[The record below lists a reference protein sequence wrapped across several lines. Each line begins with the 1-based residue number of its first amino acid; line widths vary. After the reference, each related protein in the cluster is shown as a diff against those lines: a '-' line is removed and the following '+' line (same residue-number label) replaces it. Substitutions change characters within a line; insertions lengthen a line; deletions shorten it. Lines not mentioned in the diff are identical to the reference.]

1 MRSSS
6 TRKVAWSRR
15 PRVTCSWFRTDLFRH
30 RRYTRVRFPE
40 SPEVPSS
47 RLRRGRRSGRG
58 RCSSRSIGCAG
69 PTRCSSPAAG
79 SASRAL
85 LRSTDDE
92 WKPRARRPVRF
103 RMATRRCWTL
113 RRNGERGSSTERSTP
128 LRSPCPSVGRFHL
141 AANLPTGE
149 IARSRVRR
157 RDTIIRVD
165 IHISGSRSEVFHQGA
180 HRFAR
185 KGSDELRRVEAALS
199 QNAIEATA
207 TRRRGR
213 RTADG
218 IQPDDDRARRVGV
231 SEMDVRHDH
240 VVDVRGNDLVMNRFP
255 VRAQLEDGHPASIRV
270 PRRWPL
276 VDPGEDGIP
285 MRSAFIV
292 RPRDRDGER
301 RGNEGHREQRH
312 SHDSLRQTKSPP
324 GDGTADEA
332 HSLFP
337 KPRAVLVFDN
347 DYCARRAVSRRLAG
361 TPEAHDFSKNS
372 RWALTKSGLFVHRA
386 VSPSPRRV
394 FSSWMRNAKIES
406 RSTMMKR
413 ARWRSTCRSGTY
425 FETRTMSTSFV
436 SLMSAASR
444 AFAPRRIA
452 ARRAS
457 LIPARYDRWRPFVVV
472 KARTSPFAAETNCR
486 RAR

>member
-1 MRSSS
+1 
-6 TRKVAWSRR
+6 
-15 PRVTCSWFRTDLFRH
+15 
-30 RRYTRVRFPE
+30 
-40 SPEVPSS
+40 
-47 RLRRGRRSGRG
+47 
-58 RCSSRSIGCAG
+58 
-69 PTRCSSPAAG
+69 
-79 SASRAL
+79 
-85 LRSTDDE
+85 
-92 WKPRARRPVRF
+92 
-103 RMATRRCWTL
+103 MATRRCWTL
-113 RRNGERGSSTERSTP
+113 RRNGERRSSTERSTP

-157 RDTIIRVD
+157 RDAIIRVD
-165 IHISGSRSEVFHQGA
+165 IHISGSRSQVFHKGA
-180 HRFAR
+180 HRLAR
-185 KGSDELRRVEAALS
+185 KGSNDLRGVEVAWS

-207 TRRRGR
+207 TRRRGGG
-213 RTADG
+213 TADG

-270 PRRWPL
+270 PRRRSL

-292 RPRDRDGER
+292 RPRDGDGER
-301 RGNEGHREQRH
+301 RGDEGHREQRQ
-312 SHDSLRQTKSPP
+312 SDNSLRQTKSPP
-324 GDGTADEA
+324 GAGTASGA

-394 FSSWMRNAKIES
+394 LSSWMRNAKIES
-406 RSTMMKR
+406 RPTMMKR
-413 ARWRSTCRSGTY
+413 ARWRSTGSTGTY
-425 FETRTMSTSFV
+425 FETPAKSTSFV
-436 SLMSAASR
+436 SVMSAASR
-444 AFAPRRIA
+444 AFTPRRLA
-452 ARRAS
+452 ARTAS
-457 LIPARYDRWRPFVVV
+457 LIPTPYDRWRPFGLLN
-472 KARTSPFAAETNCR
+472 ARTSPFPVYTTR
-486 RAR
+486 